1 MCTLAEQ
8 RTELVW
14 NLSGARD
21 WVEDA
26 GFPGSKEYRKAV
38 DSEKSEEAALE
49 AFDAEH
55 PEIKVAKDAERAAK
69 IAGSN
74 QWI

>member
-1 MCTLAEQ
+1 MSLTEQ

-14 NLSGARD
+14 HLSGARD

-38 DSEKSEEAALE
+38 ESEKSEEAALE
-49 AFDAEH
+49 AFDVEH
-55 PEIKVAKDAERAAK
+55 PEIKAAKDAEISAK

-74 QWI
+74 KWI